1 MVLIAAAAL
10 CGVGGFLGGMWSL
23 RTPRSSA
30 ASPPTPPKLDWC
42 DGCDMVKSSE
52 SMAFDV
58 AGLYRCAT
66 CRSKTDP
73 IPESWPAV
81 ARLKYLVEED
91 SVSSSQVESITGH
104 RLEVGEVLAG
114 QKLIAQGSNASI
126 LVRGDVHSRAVLIA
140 QGSNASIIIRGR
152 VGEQVRVTAQ
162 GSNAEVIYRQ
172 AAASAKVVAQGS
184 NARVRIS

>member
-1 MVLIAAAAL
+1 MSLDCIGARP
-10 CGVGGFLGGMWSL
+10 VG
-23 RTPRSSA
+23 
-30 ASPPTPPKLDWC
+30 
-42 DGCDMVKSSE
+42 
-52 SMAFDV
+52 
-58 AGLYRCAT
+58 
-66 CRSKTDP
+66 SKTDP
-73 IPESWPAV
+73 IPESWLKAKEEMAPAV

-91 SVSSSQVESITGH
+91 SVSCSQVESITGH

-152 VGEQVRVTAQ
+152 VGELVRVTAQ
-162 GSNAEVIYRQ
+162 GSNAEVIYCQ